1 MIIARENKTSLFMV
15 LHAALTALLTGMGAG
30 TDIAIGTPIAG
41 RSDDA
46 LDDVV
51 GMFINTLVLRT
62 DTSGDPT
69 FRELLARVREAD
81 LAAYEHQD
89 VPFERLVE
97 VLNPPDPVPNIR
109 SFRSCWCCKIRRTSV
124 LTCQVLKQKPI
135 FEVSVHP
142 NLT

>member
-1 MIIARENKTSLFMV
+1 MPFAISQRLHEQLTAVAREHKVSLFML
-15 LHAALTALLTGMGAG
+15 LHSALSVLLTRMGAG

-81 LAAYEHQD
+81 L
-89 VPFERLVE
+89 
-97 VLNPPDPVPNIR
+97 
-109 SFRSCWCCKIRRTSV
+109 
-124 LTCQVLKQKPI
+124 
-135 FEVSVHP
+135 
-142 NLT
+142 

>member
-1 MIIARENKTSLFMV
+1 SLFML
-15 LHAALTALLTGMGAG
+15 LHSALSVLLTRMGAG

-89 VPFERLVE
+89 LP
-97 VLNPPDPVPNIR
+97 
-109 SFRSCWCCKIRRTSV
+109 
-124 LTCQVLKQKPI
+124 
-135 FEVSVHP
+135 
-142 NLT
+142 